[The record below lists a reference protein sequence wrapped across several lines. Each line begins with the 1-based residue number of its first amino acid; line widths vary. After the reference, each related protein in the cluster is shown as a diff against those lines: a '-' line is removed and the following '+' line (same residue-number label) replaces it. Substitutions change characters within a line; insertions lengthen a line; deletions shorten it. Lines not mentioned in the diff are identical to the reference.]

1 MLNCLLTKKS
11 LLTIAGLR
19 IKLRPGAAKASRG
32 NQPEDSGEDVGADSG
47 EDSGLNDG
55 MLKRKRESPLA
66 SNIPNKKPAREES
79 PVPLGANGEPVEV
92 VPGKSERVAGDLH
105 VIKQRVGQLHS
116 SVGAILQAEQ
126 AVLAGFDRD
135 YEEVKKA
142 TPSLENL
149 SHGQL
154 LVNSIIASDQHGPF
168 IPGRRAGADPAGFGG
183 QSHLMSTGIPASL
196 PSGTPGSR
204 TTDSTTEVTEQ
215 HTIPSHAGKML
226 STTTYSLI
234 HCPGES
240 TRRHTHFN
248 RRFKSS

>member
-1 MLNCLLTKKS
+1 VSVLG
-11 LLTIAGLR
+11 TIVGLK
-19 IKLRPGAAKASRG
+19 IKLRPGAAKTSKG
-32 NQPEDSGEDVGADSG
+32 SQPEDSGEDVGADSG
-47 EDSGLNDG
+47 DDSGLNDG
-55 MLKRKRESPLA
+55 MLKRKRESTPA
-66 SNIPNKKPAREES
+66 SNIPNKKLAREES
-79 PVPLGANGEPVEV
+79 PVPLGANGEPMEV

-105 VIKQRVGQLHS
+105 VVKQRVGQIHS

-154 LVNSIIASDQHGPF
+154 LVNSVIASNQAGAF
-168 IPGRRAGADPAGFGG
+168 NPGRRAGADPAGFGG
-183 QSHLMSTGIPASL
+183 QSHLMSMQASL

-204 TTDSTTEVTEQ
+204 TTDSTTEQ

-226 STTTYSLI
+226 YNDALLDSLSW
-234 HCPGES
+234 GVDM
-240 TRRHTHFN
+240 
-248 RRFKSS
+248 SSFQSS